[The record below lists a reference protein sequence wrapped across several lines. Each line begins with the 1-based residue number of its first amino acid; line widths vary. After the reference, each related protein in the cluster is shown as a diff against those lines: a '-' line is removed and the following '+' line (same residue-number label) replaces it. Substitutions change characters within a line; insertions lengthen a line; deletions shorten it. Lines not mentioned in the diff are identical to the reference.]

1 MGLEADVILDKV
13 FGDGDVKSAG
23 TGQDVR
29 PIPAALRLF
38 ASVFEREVDE
48 KLLGELTA
56 RRQEIEN
63 VLGGDPLAG
72 IDPGDAASALEVL
85 AVEYCRLF
93 IGPRDHLPPV
103 ESVVLGE
110 ERFWGPS
117 TRKVVEFYRTVGL
130 APREESRIMPD
141 HLSMEL
147 DCMAMLEETDRRDQA
162 SAFASEH
169 VLKWMPLLAKH
180 VSECATIAFYPV
192 WMTGLRAMMTE
203 LYDA

>member
-1 MGLEADVILDKV
+1 MALEADVILDKAS
-13 FGDGDVKSAG
+13 GDGDGKSAG

-38 ASVFEREVDE
+38 ASIFEREVDE
-48 KLLGELTA
+48 KLLGELAT
-56 RRQEIEN
+56 RGQEIEN

-72 IDPGDAASALEVL
+72 IDPSGAASAIEVL

-117 TRKVVEFYRTVGL
+117 TRKVVEFYRTVDL
-130 APREESRIMPD
+130 APREDSKIMPD

-162 SAFASEH
+162 SAFAREH
-169 VLKWMPLLAKH
+169 VLKWVPSLARH
-180 VSECATIAFYPV
+180 VNERATIAFYPV
-192 WMTGLRAMMTE
+192 WMTGLQAMMTE

>member
-1 MGLEADVILDKV
+1 MALEVDVILDKAS
-13 FGDGDVKSAG
+13 GDGDGRPAE

-29 PIPAALRLF
+29 PIPAALRLY
-38 ASVFEREVDE
+38 ASIFEREVDE
-48 KLLGELTA
+48 KLLGELAT

-63 VLGGDPLAG
+63 ALGGDPLAG
-72 IDPGDAASALEVL
+72 IDPSDAASAVEVL

-103 ESVVLGE
+103 ESVALGE

-130 APREESRIMPD
+130 APREDSRIMPD

-162 SAFASEH
+162 SAFAREH
-169 VLKWMPLLAKH
+169 VLKWVPSLARH
-180 VSECATIAFYPV
+180 VNERATIAFYPV
-192 WMTGLRAMMTE
+192 WMTGLQAMMTE

>member
-1 MGLEADVILDKV
+1 MILDKTS
-13 FGDGDVKSAG
+13 GDGDGKPGG
-23 TGQDVR
+23 TWQDVR

-38 ASVFEREVDE
+38 APIFEREVDE
-48 KLLGELTA
+48 KLLGELAT

-63 VLGGDPLAG
+63 VLGADPLAG
-72 IDPGDAASALEVL
+72 IDPSDAVSAVEVL
-85 AVEYCRLF
+85 AVGYCRLF

-117 TRKVVEFYRTVGL
+117 TRKVVGFYRTVGL
-130 APREESRIMPD
+130 APREDSKIMPD

-162 SAFASEH
+162 SAFAREH
-169 VLKWMPLLAKH
+169 VLKWVPLLAQH
-180 VSECATIAFYPV
+180 VSERATIAFYRV
-192 WMTGLRAMMTE
+192 WVTGLRAMMTE